1 LRFNAH
7 INKKVDFKTGIYLT
21 QKGYIAGEIVT
32 KINGYYYS
40 LMPIDLQHKININ
53 YLEIPTMVSFQFLR
67 FLSFNTGV
75 GLSLDINQYNFTNNK
90 FDTPFLVGISYQKK
104 RISCDIISSYGKVP
118 FITKSITTKEI
129 TNYYDFYHRQF
140 SITLGYIINQKVEG
154 CKSCKQKRF

>member
-1 LRFNAH
+1 
-7 INKKVDFKTGIYLT
+7 
-21 QKGYIAGEIVT
+21 
-32 KINGYYYS
+32 
-40 LMPIDLQHKININ
+40 
-53 YLEIPTMVSFQFLR
+53 MVSFQFLR